1 VLSVSDDGPR
11 FFEFGP
17 FRLDAAQR
25 VLLRDGRAIA
35 LQPKAMDILLLLV
48 RNPGRLITK
57 EELLSGIWP
66 KLVVEESNLSQN
78 IFLLRKALGDGDG
91 GHRYIVTLPRRGY
104 KFVEPVSIP
113 QGEAAAV
120 VANPPTL
127 PSDTMGVTE
136 DAPPQH
142 APSRIQTPFLGAAIL
157 GAAIALVVIALA
169 GSAYFRHSPLVKER
183 SRVLVTGITNLT
195 NDPAFDTVPGNVLEI
210 GLSQSPF
217 LSLIPPQ
224 QISKTLQLMERPVD
238 AKLSAEL
245 GREICLRNQGKAV
258 LSGAIA
264 AFGSRYVVTLDAT
277 DCSTGERIV
286 QSKSEAVRKEDV
298 PHALDGLTTSMRANL
313 GESLASVRQFD
324 VPIEQATTGS
334 FEALRAYSVGEQA
347 RLKGDN
353 AAAVP
358 LFKQAIELDPSFAL
372 AYGELA
378 AAYVGLRHPE
388 LARSH
393 YQKAFELK
401 DRASEN
407 ERLWISAEY
416 FKYVGNA
423 IEAANSYQTLA
434 KLYPRDGRPWESLGD
449 MYTRLARYAD
459 AVDAAK
465 EGLRLNPDDSR
476 AYVILARAYKRSN
489 RFIEANAIGRQAE
502 DKGLDGWP
510 MRCLLYEVAFALG
523 DAQKM
528 SEQVAKETGKPSEDW
543 MVLYEAWGAAT
554 AGRIKESRVLFEQ
567 AIALTETSGEQ
578 DHAATT
584 SEFYTDYV
592 QMLGLYGLTQ
602 EARQLIAKAPGL
614 ETNDDAPFALA
625 LAGDFGR
632 AAALE
637 RELGKQYPD
646 STLVNNMTRPKAQA
660 AIALGQLRPQDA
672 IVALQ
677 PAQRLKLQTFDVP
690 YLLGQAYLQVN
701 APIQA
706 AAEFG
711 AILENRGVDA
721 LSPSYAL
728 AYLGLARALRMQGNI
743 QKSRA
748 AYEHL
753 FAFWKNA
760 EPDNPVLVRAREE
773 YSVLGK

>member
-1 VLSVSDDGPR
+1 MLSVSDDGPR
-11 FFEFGP
+11 FYEFGP

-25 VLLRDGRAIA
+25 VLLRDGRSIV
-35 LQPKAMDILLLLV
+35 LQPKALDILLLLV

-57 EELLSGIWP
+57 EELLSAIWP
-66 KLVVEESNLSQN
+66 KLIVEESNLSQN

-104 KFVEPVSIP
+104 KFVEAVSIP
-113 QGEAAAV
+113 QSDGAPAI
-120 VANPPTL
+120 ANPLTL
-127 PSDTMGVTE
+127 PPDTMGVTG
-136 DAPPQH
+136 DAPPYQ
-142 APSRIQTPFLGAAIL
+142 APTRIQKPFLVPAIV
-157 GAAIALVVIALA
+157 GAAIALVLIALA
-169 GSAYFRHSPLVKER
+169 GSAYFRHPPFVKER
-183 SRVLVTGITNLT
+183 SRILLTGIANLT
-195 NDPAFDTVPGNVLEI
+195 DDPAFDTVPGNVLEI

-217 LSLIPPQ
+217 LSMIPPQ
-224 QISKTLQLMERPVD
+224 QINKTLQLMERPVD

-245 GREICLRNQGKAV
+245 AREICLRNQGKAV

-277 DCSTGERIV
+277 DCSSGERIV
-286 QSKSEAVRKEDV
+286 QSKAEAVRKEDV
-298 PHALDGLTTSMRANL
+298 PHELDSLTTNMRTDL

-334 FEALRAYSVGEQA
+334 FEALKAYSAGEQA

-353 AAAVP
+353 ATAVP

-372 AYGELA
+372 AYGEIA
-378 AAYVGLRHPE
+378 AAYAGLRHPE
-388 LARSH
+388 LARSN

-416 FKYVGNA
+416 FKYVGNST
-423 IEAANSYQTLA
+423 EAANSYHTLA
-434 KLYPRDGRPWESLGD
+434 KLYPRDGRPWESLAD
-449 MYTRLARYAD
+449 MYTRMARYTD

-465 EGLRLNPDDSR
+465 EGLRLSPDDSR

-510 MRCLLYEVAFALG
+510 MRCLLYEVAFALD

-528 SEQVAKETGKPSEDW
+528 SQQVVKQTGKPSEDW

-554 AGRIKESRVLFEQ
+554 AGRIKESRVLFER

-584 SEFYTDYV
+584 SEFYTDYM
-592 QMLGLYGLTQ
+592 QMLGQFGLTQ
-602 EARQLIAKAPGL
+602 EARQLIAKVPGL
-614 ETNDDAPFALA
+614 ETDDDASFALA
-625 LAGDFGR
+625 LAGEFER
-632 AAALE
+632 ADALE
-637 RELGKQYPD
+637 RELGKRYPD
-646 STLVNNMTRPKAQA
+646 STLVNSMTRPRAQA

-677 PAQRLKLQTFDVP
+677 PALPAKLQTFDVP
-690 YLLGQAYLQVN
+690 YLLGQAYLDVK
-701 APIQA
+701 APVQA
-706 AAEFG
+706 AAEFSD
-711 AILENRGVDA
+711 ILHNRGVDA

-728 AYLGLARALRMQGNI
+728 AYLGLARALQMQGNV
-743 QKSRA
+743 QKSRE
-748 AYEHL
+748 AYQHL
-753 FAFWKNA
+753 FAFWKDA
-760 EPDNPVLVRAREE
+760 DPDNPVLVRARQE
-773 YSVLGK
+773 YSALGE